1 MIINCLKGDVMI
13 LENFSFK
20 FKNKTIFKEV
30 NISFQLN
37 NIYYLL
43 GPNGQG
49 KSTLLKL
56 LTNRYYKYEGMLTS
70 FEKSISYLADKTYL
84 YEHLSGQ
91 EYLKF
96 IKDIFYL
103 KTTDEEV
110 DKILSGLNLKKY
122 INEEIANYSHGMRR
136 KLEIATIFFRD
147 TDIILLD
154 EPFSGIDKESL
165 EFITRKLSEQKSE
178 KIIIFTSHQEDISRK
193 LATKI
198 IQIKDYKLIE
208 KL

>member
-1 MIINCLKGDVMI
+1 
-13 LENFSFK
+13 
-20 FKNKTIFKEV
+20 
-30 NISFQLN
+30 
-37 NIYYLL
+37 
-43 GPNGQG
+43 
-49 KSTLLKL
+49 
-56 LTNRYYKYEGMLTS
+56 
-70 FEKSISYLADKTYL
+70 
-84 YEHLSGQ
+84 
-91 EYLKF
+91 LKF

-110 DKILSGLNLKKY
+110 DKILSELTLKEY
-122 INEEIANYSHGMRR
+122 INEKIANYSHGMKR

-198 IQIKDYKLIE
+198 IQIKFRYTAKRGYFFLQMIYHYSCINIC
-208 KL
+208 KFW